1 MDTYRRETPVKPG
14 GRQLTLSVIFKR
26 ADAEHV
32 QWDSWATPMASV
44 PRDYIAGMT
53 VWQRNALAVAAPGDK
68 YWTNDT
74 LLAVAQRY
82 AGMDMQP
89 YVDATGPAV
98 SAKL

>member
-1 MDTYRRETPVKPG
+1 M
-14 GRQLTLSVIFKR
+14 FKR
-26 ADAEHV
+26 AECEHV
-32 QWDSWATPMASV
+32 QWDSWATPMAGV

-53 VWQRNALAVAAPGDK
+53 VWQRNSLGIAAPSDK

-89 YVDATGPAV
+89 YVDATSPGF